1 MKQPPVAVAFDV
13 IETTFSLESLRP
25 KFEAAGI
32 AGGSLERW
40 FAQLLRDAFALS
52 ATGVYKPFGEIAA
65 STLETAG
72 ADASQAQAI
81 LQGFLELDAHPDVRP
96 AIETLKDA
104 GVRVA
109 AFTNGSSGVTETLF
123 ERAGL
128 AGFVERVVSIDEIRV
143 WKPRRE
149 VYLHCAETL
158 RTPPGSLALVAA
170 HPWDIHG
177 AAMAGLS
184 TGYVARN
191 GAPFPSV
198 MSAPDVTGA
207 SLVEV
212 AEGLL
217 RGKRGR

>member
-1 MKQPPVAVAFDV
+1 M
-13 IETTFSLESLRP
+13 
-25 KFEAAGI
+25 
-32 AGGSLERW
+32 
-40 FAQLLRDAFALS
+40 
-52 ATGVYKPFGEIAA
+52 
-65 STLETAG
+65 
-72 ADASQAQAI
+72 
-81 LQGFLELDAHPDVRP
+81 ELDAHPDVRP

-109 AFTNGSSGVTETLF
+109 ALTNGSAGVTETLF

-128 AGFVERVVSIDEIRV
+128 AGFVERVVSIDEIQV

-149 VYLHCAETL
+149 VYLHCAEAL
-158 RTPPGSLALVAA
+158 GTPPGRLALVAA

-184 TGYVARN
+184 TGYVARD

-212 AEGLL
+212 VEGLL
-217 RGKRGR
+217 REALV